1 MYRNDL
7 SRLFFKIKDEQIQ
20 RKILKFCKE
29 DADAYCERYS
39 LETKEFWLTVFLKE
53 LADRLYFLY
62 GKEDDFNAYKIVA
75 DLQTYRSYYRNKF
88 DEIIERENNLRWH
101 YDLR

>member
-20 RKILKFCKE
+20 RQILILCKE
-29 DADAYCERYS
+29 DADDYCVRYF

-53 LADRLYFLY
+53 LADRLYCLY
-62 GKEDDFNAYKIVA
+62 SKEINYNVVG

-88 DEIIERENNLRWH
+88 DEILERENNLRWFI
-101 YDLR
+101 

>member
-20 RKILKFCKE
+20 RKILILCKE
-29 DADAYCERYS
+29 DADDYCVRYS

-53 LADRLYFLY
+53 LSDRLYCLY
-62 GKEDDFNAYKIVA
+62 SKEYNPYVVG

-88 DEIIERENNLRWH
+88 DEILERENNLRWH
-101 YDLR
+101 I

>member
-1 MYRNDL
+1 MYRNNL
-7 SRLFFKIKDEQIQ
+7 SNLFFKIKDEQIQ

-39 LETKEFWLTVFLKE
+39 LETKEFWLTVFLRE

-62 GKEDDFNAYKIVA
+62 SKEDDFAVSYKITG

-88 DEIIERENNLRWH
+88 DEIIEREDNLRW
-101 YDLR
+101 RMI

>member
-7 SRLFFKIKDEQIQ
+7 AELFFKIKDEQIQ
-20 RKILKFCKE
+20 RKILIFCKE

-39 LETKEFWLTVFLKE
+39 LETKEFWLTVFLWK

-62 GKEDDFNAYKIVA
+62 SKEINFNVVGK
-75 DLQTYRSYYRNKF
+75 LQTYRSYYRNKF
-88 DEIIERENNLRWH
+88 DEIIERENNLRWFI
-101 YDLR
+101 